1 MVDWR
6 TIKKIDAHI
15 HILPDDVHEANPDSE
30 DAWVRAADLHKYCGM
45 MDILGIEKAI
55 IMPFND
61 PWLMSMEFTIDA
73 VHKNLY
79 DMKQRY
85 PGKFYAFADVDTRNA
100 PDESVDAIR
109 KAIVEYGLDGIK
121 IHPNNTGVDLDSEYN
136 QPIFAFAQEYRI
148 PVAIHSY
155 PNSESD
161 RSAAYR
167 IINILEQYPELTVI
181 VSHMG
186 AYQWEQLLDTRAYVD
201 ISAILPDYVRTYG
214 IEKTNKILRK
224 FGADRLI
231 FATDYPDSRILE
243 PDDIYDSYFDILNQ
257 MDFTE
262 EEAEIIA
269 YNNISQILNHK
280 GITHDY
286 PGTFDRNQY

>member
-1 MVDWR
+1 MFDWR

-30 DAWVRAADLHKYCGM
+30 DAWVHAADLHKYCGM
-45 MDILGIEKAI
+45 MDRLGIEKAI

-73 VHKNLY
+73 VHKSLY

-100 PDESVDAIR
+100 PAESVDAIR

-121 IHPNNTGVDLDSEYN
+121 IHPNNTGVDLDNEYN
-136 QPIFAFAQEYRI
+136 QPIFAFAQEQRI

-155 PNSESD
+155 PNSEND

-167 IINILEQYPELTVI
+167 IINVLKKYPELTVI
-181 VSHMG
+181 VSHVS
-186 AYQWEQLLDTRAYVD
+186 AYQWEQLLPTSAYVD

-214 IEKTNKILRK
+214 IDKANEILRM
-224 FGADRLI
+224 FGVERLI
-231 FATDYPDSRILE
+231 FATDYPDNRFLE
-243 PDDIYDSYFDILNQ
+243 PDEIYGSYFDILNQ
-257 MDFTE
+257 MNFTS
-262 EEAEIIA
+262 EEAEMIS
-269 YNNISQILNHK
+269 YGNIGKILNR
-280 GITHDY
+280 G
-286 PGTFDRNQY
+286 

>member
-1 MVDWR
+1 MFDWR

-15 HILPDDVHEANPDSE
+15 HILPDAVHEANPDS
-30 DAWVRAADLHKYCGM
+30 DDVWAYADLHMYRTM
-45 MDILGIEKAI
+45 MDGLGVEKAI
-55 IMPFND
+55 IMPLND

-79 DMKQRY
+79 EMKQRY
-85 PGKFYAFADVDTRNA
+85 PGKFYAFVDIDTRNTPA
-100 PDESVDAIR
+100 ESVNAIC
-109 KAIVEYGLDGIK
+109 KAIQEYGLDGIK
-121 IHPNNTGVDLDSEYN
+121 IHPNNTGVDIDSEYN
-136 QPIFAFAQEYRI
+136 QPIFAFAQEHRI

-186 AYQWEQLLDTRAYVD
+186 AYQWKQLLSTRAYVD

-214 IEKTNKILRK
+214 IEKTNEILRK

-231 FATDYPDSRILE
+231 YATDYPDSRILE
-243 PDDIYDSYFDILNQ
+243 PDDIYDSYFEILNQ
-257 MDFTE
+257 TDFTE
-262 EEAEIIA
+262 EEAEKIA
-269 YNNISQILNHK
+269 YSNISQIMNHK
-280 GITHDY
+280 GIAHD
-286 PGTFDRNQY
+286 

>member
-15 HILPDDVHEANPDSE
+15 HILPDAVHKANPDSV
-30 DAWVRAADLHKYCGM
+30 DAWLHTDLNKYREM
-45 MDILGIEKAI
+45 MDALRIEKAV

-79 DMKQRY
+79 EMKQRY
-85 PGKFYAFADVDTRNA
+85 PGKFYAFADIDTRNA
-100 PDESVDAIR
+100 PTESVNAIR
-109 KAIVEYGLDGIK
+109 KAINEYGLDGIK

-136 QPIFAFAQEYRI
+136 RPIFAYAQEHKI

-155 PNSESD
+155 PNKEDD

-167 IINILEQYPELTVI
+167 IVNVLNEYPDLTVI

-186 AYQWEQLLDTRAYVD
+186 AYQWEQLLPTRTYVD
-201 ISAILPDYVRTYG
+201 VSAILPDYAHTYG
-214 IEKTNKILRK
+214 IAKTNEILRK
-224 FGADRLI
+224 FGSGRLI

-243 PDDIYDSYFDILNQ
+243 PDEIYSSYFDILNQ
-257 MDFTE
+257 MDFTQ
-262 EEAEIIA
+262 EEAENIA
-269 YNNISQILNHK
+269 YGNIKKLLQ
-280 GITHDY
+280 
-286 PGTFDRNQY
+286 